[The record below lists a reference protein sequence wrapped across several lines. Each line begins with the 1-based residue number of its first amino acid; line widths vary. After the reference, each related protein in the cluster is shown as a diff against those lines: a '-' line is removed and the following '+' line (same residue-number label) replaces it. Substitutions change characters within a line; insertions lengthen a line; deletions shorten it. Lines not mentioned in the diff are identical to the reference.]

1 VGKEKPTLKELIEGC
16 ANKQVRSEEL
26 LYKAFYGYISGVA
39 FRYVK
44 ERGIIMELVNDAFI
58 RIFKKIGDFNFNGP
72 PEELTKAFKGWIGRI
87 TANAA
92 IDRIR
97 SKKTLLYI
105 DDITDEGIMQIAVE
119 ANDTLS
125 FNDIMQL
132 LDQLPP
138 IQQLIFNMHEIE
150 GFSHEEIAIQL
161 KIPPSTSRVYLTRA
175 RTRLIE
181 LYQKI
186 MNTPYETRKQVI

>member
-1 VGKEKPTLKELIEGC
+1 MGKQLPSLKQLIEGC
-16 ANKQVRSEEL
+16 KNKEVRSEEL
-26 LYKAFYGYISGVA
+26 LYKTFYGYISGVA
-39 FRYVK
+39 FRYIK
-44 ERGIIMELVNDAFI
+44 ERSIIMELVNDAFI
-58 RIFKKIGDFNFNGP
+58 RIFKKIEGFNFDGP
-72 PEELTKAFKGWIGRI
+72 PEELPKVFKGWIGRI

-105 DDITDEGIMQIAVE
+105 DEITDEGMMQIAIE
-119 ANDTLS
+119 PHDTLS

-138 IQQLIFNMHEIE
+138 IQQLIFNMHAIE
-150 GFSHEEIAIQL
+150 GFSHEEIAVQL

-175 RTRLIE
+175 RTKLIE
-181 LYQKI
+181 CYQKT
-186 MNTPYETRKQVI
+186 MNTPYETRRQVI